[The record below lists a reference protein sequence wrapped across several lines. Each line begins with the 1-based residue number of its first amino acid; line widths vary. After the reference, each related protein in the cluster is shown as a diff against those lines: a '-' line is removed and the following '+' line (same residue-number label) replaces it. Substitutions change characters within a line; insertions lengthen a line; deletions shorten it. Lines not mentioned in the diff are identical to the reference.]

1 MSDDSRFQHQPSL
14 WDYCRWLML
23 FRTFGISIGPQ
34 MLILGTLG
42 AFLTAACWHAAGWLF
57 LDCPLEDARQV
68 EALCFSEGD
77 FSPLTEKPS
86 DSDVAAWLDDVHKHP
101 KVVYFWAQVAR
112 VQRWPG
118 QGAPKR
124 TTRHGGL
131 HELVHP
137 FPDSWKEPYILDAFY
152 RASPEGH
159 GVNSN
164 LARIG
169 FSLFGLLG
177 TIAVWG
183 LFGGALSR
191 IAVVRLATHQRVTL
205 GDAVR
210 FAFQK
215 WRHSFLAPVLPL
227 LGVVVCAALPAL
239 LGLLMQFDVGAI
251 IGGLLWVFV
260 LLSGF
265 LMALLLLG
273 LMFGWPLMLP
283 TIGAEGRDALD
294 ALNRP
299 YSYTMQR
306 PLRYLAYA
314 TLAFVLGLVGW
325 VLVSY
330 FAAAVVGLAQ
340 WSASWG
346 TGNARMDL
354 LTGSANDRSGMA
366 SVGAGMMSFWNSIVY
381 ALANGYIYSFF
392 FTASSAIYLLLRFDT
407 DHTPLDDVY
416 LPNEEDAYELPA
428 LPVDEAGV
436 AGVPETGDPENSSD
450 SEEESPPT
458 GEESK

>member
-1 MSDDSRFQHQPSL
+1 MFLIALAGYVVRPTNKVASNTL
-14 WDYCRWLML
+14 Y
-23 FRTFGISIGPQ
+23 IIAA
-34 MLILGTLG
+34 ILG
-42 AFLTAACWHAAGWLF
+42 
-57 LDCPLEDARQV
+57 
-68 EALCFSEGD
+68 S
-77 FSPLTEKPS
+77 
-86 DSDVAAWLDDVHKHP
+86 
-101 KVVYFWAQVAR
+101 
-112 VQRWPG
+112 
-118 QGAPKR
+118 
-124 TTRHGGL
+124 
-131 HELVHP
+131 
-137 FPDSWKEPYILDAFY
+137 
-152 RASPEGH
+152 
-159 GVNSN
+159 
-164 LARIG
+164 
-169 FSLFGLLG
+169 
-177 TIAVWG
+177 
-183 LFGGALSR
+183 
-191 IAVVRLATHQRVTL
+191 
-205 GDAVR
+205 
-210 FAFQK
+210 
-215 WRHSFLAPVLPL
+215 
-227 LGVVVCAALPAL
+227 
-239 LGLLMQFDVGAI
+239 
-251 IGGLLWVFV
+251 
-260 LLSGF
+260 
-265 LMALLLLG
+265 LLLLG

-407 DHTPLDDVY
+407 DHTPLEDVY
-416 LPNEEDAYELPA
+416 LPNEEDAYELPT

-436 AGVPETGDPENSSD
+436 AGVPETGAPENRSG